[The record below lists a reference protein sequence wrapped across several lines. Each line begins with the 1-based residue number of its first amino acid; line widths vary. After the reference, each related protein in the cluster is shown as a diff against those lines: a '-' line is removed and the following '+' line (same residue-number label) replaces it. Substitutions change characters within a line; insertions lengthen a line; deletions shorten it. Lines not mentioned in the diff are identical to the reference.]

1 MKKYIIL
8 TAILACLAAGCAKS
22 PASLSTDATRRYLEA
37 WVHVQKQ
44 KHPEYLW
51 KQTPLGAW
59 ILEDKEGSG
68 KALGEFGD
76 STYVRVNFSFSNLDG
91 TISSTTLERIAKQ
104 LGQYNETHYYGP
116 HIWYAKGVYAGLEDA
131 LKGMKPGGRRKVMV
145 PSWLLNYTRYTTE
158 EEYLAADQSK
168 NGDTGIYD
176 LELVEFFDY
185 VNEWELDSI
194 GRYLARNFSKEFGT
208 DASKARADSAGA
220 HGFYYVQTEAPSDT
234 VTLNDTTV
242 YINYIGRLLNGKVFD
257 TTIRDTA
264 IFHGIYSESRTY
276 GPVTVQI
283 GDEWSNTTMGSD
295 SNKII
300 KGFARTISKMKSFEK
315 GTGIFYSPI
324 GYGYK
329 GSGSSI
335 PGYSPLRFDVELV
348 AAPKK

>member
-8 TAILACLAAGCAKS
+8 TAVLACFIGGCAKTPS
-22 PASLSTDATRRYLEA
+22 TLSTEATKRYLDA
-37 WVHVQKQ
+37 WVYVQKQ

-51 KQTPLGAW
+51 TQTPLGAW
-59 ILEDKEGSG
+59 ILEEEQGSG
-68 KALGEFGD
+68 TPLGEFAD
-76 STYVRVNFSFSNLDG
+76 STYLRVSYTYTDLDG
-91 TISSTTLERIAKQ
+91 KIGATTREKVSQQ
-104 LGQYNETHYYGP
+104 LGNYDETYYYGP
-116 HIWYAKGVYAGLEDA
+116 QIWYAKGIYSGLEDV
-131 LKGMKPGGRRKVMV
+131 LKGMRPGGRRKAMI
-145 PSWLLNYTRYTTE
+145 PSWLLNYNRYDTE
-158 EEYLAADQSK
+158 AEYMAADQSS
-168 NGDTGIYD
+168 NADTGIYD

-194 GRYLARNFSKEFGT
+194 SRYLVHNFSKQYGT
-208 DASKARADSAGA
+208 NVSKAKADSAGT
-220 HGFYYVQTEAPSDT
+220 HGFYYIQTQAPADT
-234 VTLNDTTV
+234 VTLKDTTV

-300 KGFARTISKMKSFEK
+300 KGFARTISKMKSFET

-348 AAPKK
+348 AAPK